1 MIKNLN
7 FTLCLYFR
15 NNLVVVILYKC
26 YKKNNNYKKLK
37 THLSKWVKMNLVGR
51 FYLSLVYNPCHMQ
64 SPVTYLNCNTSVIKG
79 SAAAASSM
87 TFLLLY
93 ESDYDLSIYSFFIFL
108 TVLLQCIFF
117 YRFVSFSLEKKI
129 SKGNK
134 INIGSSVR
142 KKVDI
147 LVNLLFLYSLF

>member
-51 FYLSLVYNPCHMQ
+51 FYLSLVYNLCHMQ
-64 SPVTYLNCNTSVIKG
+64 SPATYLNCNTSIIKG

-93 ESDYDLSIYSFFIFL
+93 ESDYDLFIYSFFIFS
-108 TVLLQCIFF
+108 TVLLQYIFF
-117 YRFVSFSLEKKI
+117 FVSFSLEKKI